1 MSRPAVV
8 LFGRYSGDRD
18 FSEVSQLALR
28 AWPAIL
34 ARPDVAPEAAA
45 EMAYRAAV
53 AMLEEVRQA
62 EGAYDITPWRAEGGA

>member
-1 MSRPAVV
+1 MSQRLARV
-8 LFGRYSGDRD
+8 LFGKYADAPSD
-18 FSEVSQLALR
+18 VTHLALK